1 MSSIPDLD
9 DINQVRLHSFLTDI
23 LWTGSFRASFI
34 FPTKA
39 QVSQTIRT
47 LPSSWK
53 FTEDDDDDELNPPPY
68 TPYRPFQE
76 RDLPNGYELRMKTYR
91 AAWTK
96 CLDMVQVRLFI
107 LPVLTGHP
115 KC

>member
-1 MSSIPDLD
+1 MDRQLQSVVYIPY
-9 DINQVRLHSFLTDI
+9 Q
-23 LWTGSFRASFI
+23 GSGKSNNPHLAQL
-34 FPTKA
+34 PT
-39 QVSQTIRT
+39 
-47 LPSSWK
+47 SSWK